1 MSQGTRTLLSTAE
14 VRAAVAAASRAPSVH
29 NTQPWR
35 FSWDG
40 SAFELAADT
49 GRGLTAVDPDGREL
63 LISCGAALYSLRL
76 AVRKLGHEP
85 IVTLFPTGDPRL
97 IARVEVDPL
106 TQPAD
111 TAERRLFAAVNRR
124 HTHRGAFEERPLAPE
139 LAVALQR
146 AAAEEGAQ
154 LHYVT
159 DPGQRMRVLHLGR
172 AADRQLSNDP
182 AVREELERW
191 TPREDQHRRDGV
203 PATAYASDR
212 PPAGH
217 DDLVI
222 RDFDLDR
229 GVGRLEESEQRPGA
243 VAVLLTDRDVAEA
256 WVSAGQALQRVLVTA
271 ADQWA
276 FAALHSQVT
285 EVPNL
290 RLELQRELCTQG
302 IPQLVMRLGYAGRAA
317 STPRR
322 PVDDILVDLT

>member
-1 MSQGTRTLLSTAE
+1 MSHGTRTLLNTAE

-40 SAFELAADT
+40 QAFELSADT
-49 GRGLTAVDPDGREL
+49 SRGLTAVDPDGREL

-76 AVRKLGHEP
+76 AVRKLGHDP

-97 IARVEVDPL
+97 VARVEIDPL
-106 TQPAD
+106 TRPAD
-111 TAERRLFAAVNRR
+111 TMERRLFAAVNRR
-124 HTHRGAFEERPLAPE
+124 HTHRGAFEERPIAPE

-159 DPGQRMRVLHLGR
+159 DPGQRIRVLHLAR
-172 AADRQLSNDP
+172 AADRELAHDP
-182 AVREELERW
+182 AVREELEQW
-191 TPREDQHRRDGV
+191 TPQPSSRRRDGV
-203 PATAYASDR
+203 PVTAYAGDR
-212 PPAGH
+212 PATDP

-229 GVGRLEESEQRPGA
+229 GVGRLEDVPQRPGA

-290 RLELQRELCTQG
+290 RLELQRELCTVG
-302 IPQLVMRLGYAGRAA
+302 IPQLVMRLGYADSTA

-322 PVDDILVDLT
+322 DVDDVLVDLT